1 MATDISNV
9 SNASL
14 SSAVLDER
22 SGRKAAQVVSEL
34 AQQGATAVSD
44 VQNTD
49 ATQKDALSS
58 DGNESSNANTDKSKL
73 DEMKKQAQ
81 SLQDISKVKG
91 WSVNFSVDSESNDV
105 VIKVVDAETQK
116 LIRQIPNEEM
126 LAISKRISSLQ
137 NGDDASSELSGLL
150 FDHKA

>member
-1 MATDISNV
+1 MATNISNV
-9 SNASL
+9 SNAGL
-14 SSAVLDER
+14 SSTVLDER

-34 AQQGATAVSD
+34 SQQSVAATSD
-44 VQNTD
+44 VQKVD
-49 ATQKDALSS
+49 STQKDAQTS
-58 DGNESSNANTDKSKL
+58 DGNESKNSNTDKSKL

-91 WSVNFSVDSESNDV
+91 WSVNFSIDDESKDV

-126 LAISKRISSLQ
+126 LAISKRLNSLE
-137 NGDDASSELSGLL
+137 NGEDAGSALSGLL
-150 FDHKA
+150 FDNKA

>member
-9 SNASL
+9 SNAGL
-14 SSAVLDER
+14 SSTVLDER

-34 AQQGATAVSD
+34 SQQSVAATSD
-44 VQNTD
+44 LQKVD
-49 ATQKDALSS
+49 STQKDAQAS
-58 DGNESSNANTDKSKL
+58 DSNESKNSNTDKSKL

-81 SLQDISKVKG
+81 SLQDISQVKG
-91 WSVNFSVDSESNDV
+91 WSVNFSIDDESKDV

-126 LAISKRISSLQ
+126 LAISKRLNSLQ
-137 NGDDASSELSGLL
+137 NGEDAGSTLSGLL